1 VGERTRLRALRREAH
16 LTDIAINV
24 LLVAAVVAQLVSA
37 LGLVVMRTSADRLHY
52 TSAAFTV
59 GPFCVLA
66 AVLLREGM
74 TTASYD
80 TIATVGLLFL
90 TGPVV
95 IHATARAARRRA
107 FGDPRAHPEE
117 RVR

>member
-1 VGERTRLRALRREAH
+1 
-16 LTDIAINV
+16 V
-24 LLVAAVVAQLVSA
+24 LLVAAVAAQLVSA
-37 LGLVVMRTSADRLHY
+37 LGLLVMRTSADRLHY

-74 TTASYD
+74 TTAGYD
-80 TIATVGLLFL
+80 AIATVGLMFL
-90 TGPVV
+90 AGPIVV
-95 IHATARAARRRA
+95 HATARAGRRQELGHPGAR
-107 FGDPRAHPEE
+107 PEE

>member
-1 VGERTRLRALRREAH
+1 MAV
-16 LTDIAINV
+16 NV

-37 LGLVVMRTSADRLHY
+37 LGLVVMRTAADRLHY

-74 TTASYD
+74 TTAAYE
-80 TIATVGLLFL
+80 TIGAVGLLFL
-90 TGPVV
+90 AGPVV
-95 IHATARAARRRA
+95 VHATARAGRRQEL
-107 FGDPRAHPEE
+107 GHPRARPEE

>member
-1 VGERTRLRALRREAH
+1 MSGLAV
-16 LTDIAINV
+16 DV
-24 LLVAAVVAQLVSA
+24 LLVVAVAAQLVCS
-37 LGLVVMRTSADRLHY
+37 LGLVVMRTAADRLHY

-74 TTASYD
+74 TTAGYES
-80 TIATVGLLFL
+80 IATVGLMFL
-90 TGPVV
+90 AGPIVV
-95 IHATARAARRRA
+95 HATARALRRQE
-107 FGDPRAHPEE
+107 FGAPRARPEE

>member
-1 VGERTRLRALRREAH
+1 
-16 LTDIAINV
+16 V
-24 LLVAAVVAQLVSA
+24 LLVAAVAAQVVSA
-37 LGLVVMRTSADRLHY
+37 LGLVVMRTFADRLHY

-80 TIATVGLLFL
+80 TIATVALLFL
-90 TGPVV
+90 AGPVI
-95 IHATARAARRRA
+95 IHATARAGRRQQL
-107 FGDPRAHPEE
+107 GDPGARPEE

>member
-1 VGERTRLRALRREAH
+1 MSALAVH
-16 LTDIAINV
+16 V
-24 LLVAAVVAQLVSA
+24 LLVVAVVAQLLSA
-37 LGLVVMRTSADRLHY
+37 LGLVVMRTAADRLHY

-66 AVLLREGM
+66 AVLLHTGM
-74 TTASYD
+74 TTAGYD

-90 TGPVV
+90 AGPVV
-95 IHATARAARRRA
+95 VHATARAGRRREL
-107 FGDPRAHPEE
+107 GDPRPRPEE